1 MVDMLNDDCVFICP
15 DIDVNAE
22 LDQEKKNTTR
32 RQCYEDLRELI
43 ARKGGNN
50 YEYKAS
56 AFSPAYKENL
66 TEDLRKITSLCDR
79 WSKVGGFDPKL
90 QVFLNELEHRLF
102 NPEINNPHQFDTQKL
117 IIFTEAIDTVELLK
131 DSLENAGY
139 RALAI
144 TAANR
149 DKLSKTIAE
158 NFDANVTAEEQKD
171 DFNVL
176 ITTEVLAEGV
186 NLHRANVILNYDTPW
201 NSTRLMQRIGRVNRI
216 GSKEDFV
223 HVFNFMPTAEG
234 DQQIE
239 LINKAHSKLQAFH
252 ALFGEDSQIFTTM
265 EEVASYGTDPESLR
279 TLVEG
284 ELSPLEP
291 YAAKVLICPV
301 RIT

>member
-1 MVDMLNDDCVFICP
+1 M
-15 DIDVNAE
+15 
-22 LDQEKKNTTR
+22 
-32 RQCYEDLRELI
+32 
-43 ARKGGNN
+43 
-50 YEYKAS
+50 
-56 AFSPAYKENL
+56 
-66 TEDLRKITSLCDR
+66 
-79 WSKVGGFDPKL
+79 
-90 QVFLNELEHRLF
+90 
-102 NPEINNPHQFDTQKL
+102 
-117 IIFTEAIDTVELLK
+117 
-131 DSLENAGY
+131 
-139 RALAI
+139 AI

-149 DKLSKTIAE
+149 DALSKTIAE
-158 NFDANVTAEEQKD
+158 NFDANVPPEEQKD

-223 HVFNFMPTAEG
+223 YVFNFMPTAEG

-265 EEVASYGTDPESLR
+265 EEVSSYGTDPEALR

-291 YAAKVLICPV
+291 YAAELRKFQQDQPEFYKWIAQQPSGIGCARCGDTAKFCCVVKHPCRHHGLNLILEGDATRDVHCLEMLEHLKCSPDTAATALSEEDV
-301 RIT
+301 ENYRFRAIAKYSEFTQKMMTAGDGNKKRTAALKAIREIKQNASLNEDTKALLNWCS